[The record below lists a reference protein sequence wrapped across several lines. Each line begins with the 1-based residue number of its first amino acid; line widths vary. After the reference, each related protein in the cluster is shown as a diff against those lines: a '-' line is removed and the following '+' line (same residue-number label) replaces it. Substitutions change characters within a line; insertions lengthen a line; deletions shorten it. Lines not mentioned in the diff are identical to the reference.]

1 MATITWN
8 IVNMERELNDG
19 FVIVAHWTCTASQDM
34 QSAQVYGSQSF
45 PYDPSEPG
53 FIPYDQLTEA
63 EVIGWV
69 QTAMGPE
76 TVAATEA
83 NAEQQLN
90 QLINPT
96 TANGLPWAPPSP
108 APTPIVPMP

>member
-19 FVIVAHWTCTASQDM
+19 FVIVAHWTCTAAQDG
-34 QSAQVYGSQSF
+34 QSAQVYSSQSF
-45 PYDPSEPG
+45 PYNPSEPG

-76 TVAATEA
+76 TVAATQA
-83 NAEQQLN
+83 SAEQQLN

-96 TANGLPWAPPSP
+96 TANGLPWSQP
-108 APTPIVPMP
+108 APEVIPDQPV

>member
-8 IVNMERELNDG
+8 IVNMERELSNG
-19 FVIVAHWTCTASQDM
+19 FVIVAHWTCAASQDG

-76 TVAATEA
+76 QVAKTEA
-83 NAEQQLN
+83 AAVSQLD
-90 QLINPT
+90 QILNPT
-96 TANGLPWAPPSP
+96 TSAGVPWVQP
-108 APTPIVPMP
+108 APEVIPDQPV